1 MEPMP
6 PWSYPFRGRLDEL
19 VIDSQALTANP
30 LGDPHR
36 RPLLVQ
42 LPPGYDAE
50 TERRYPSLYLLQGLS
65 HQVDEWRNRSPWQP
79 NVPERLDALFAEGA
93 PPAIVVYVDAWTR
106 LGGSQFI
113 DSPGTGR
120 YHTYLA
126 DEVVPFVDARYR
138 TIPDGAHRG
147 LVGHSSGGYGA
158 MVNAMLRPDR
168 FGAFATHAGDALF
181 EASFRPELWAAART
195 LRDSYG
201 GDYDAFWQDF
211 RARPGRS
218 RPGDGAL
225 INAYCM
231 AACFSTDADGTVRL
245 PFHQVTAR
253 PDDAVWDRWLA
264 HDPLRMAAGHADAL
278 RSQRAIWI
286 DAGRHDEYHL
296 DLAAVAFRA
305 ELERIGVPGEV
316 VHFELYDGGHSG
328 VQWRYPLSVGWLVE
342 RLNP

>member
-1 MEPMP
+1 MP

-19 VIDSQALTANP
+19 VIDSQALTSNP

-42 LPPGYDAE
+42 LPPGYDASSE
-50 TERRYPSLYLLQGLS
+50 HRYPTLYLLQGLS
-65 HQVDEWRNRSPWQP
+65 HQVDQWRNRSAWQP
-79 NVPERLDALFAEGA
+79 NVPERLDALFAEA
-93 PPAIVVYVDAWTR
+93 TPPAIVVYVDAWTR

-113 DSPGTGR
+113 DSPGTGH

-138 TIPDGAHRG
+138 TIPDAAHRG

-168 FGAFATHAGDALF
+168 FGAFATHAGDGLF
-181 EASFRPELWAAART
+181 EASFGAELWAAART

-245 PFHQVTAR
+245 PFDPATAR
-253 PDDAVWDRWLA
+253 PNDEVWDRWLA
-264 HDPLRMAAGHADAL
+264 NDPLRMAAGHTDAL
-278 RSQRAIWI
+278 RAQRAIWI
-286 DAGRHDEYHL
+286 DAGRHDEYYL

-305 ELERIGVPGEV
+305 ELERIGVPNDV

-328 VQWRYPLSVGWLVE
+328 MQWRYPLSVGWLVE
-342 RLNP
+342 RLSR